1 MEYSKENLAA
11 LLRKQQWSAEEYKWF
26 LQYIDHADNSEL
38 ELLMQEEYQQHLAH
52 SYNNQLPFSTDLLE
66 KIHAEIKENKG
77 RRKNFKMRRWMAVAA
92 ATIGVI
98 ISTVVYLRYQPG
110 KENHAIAANLIKN
123 DVAPGATKA
132 MLKLSNGATVVL
144 DDSVTQHIA
153 HDGAAD
159 IIENGGMLS
168 FNKPSK
174 GRLGPQN
181 NTNNLSYNTLIT
193 PRGGQFQLQ
202 MADGTK
208 VWLNSASQLQFPEVF
223 NGKERRVK
231 LTGEAYFE
239 VAKNKEMPF
248 IVEVASSEIKVLGTH
263 FNIRSYSDAGAAP
276 VEATLVEG
284 AIKFTHGEKS
294 VVLKPGEQVSLAETG
309 EVVLNKDVDTYEI
322 IAWKNGFFH
331 FQKRR
336 LDFIMRELARWYDIE
351 VVYKD
356 PVDASF
362 FAEMPKNTNLSDALK
377 ALQLTGKVRF
387 AVDGKKVTVLKQ

>member
-11 LLRKQQWSAEEYKWF
+11 LLHKQQWSAEEYKWF
-26 LQYIDHADNSEL
+26 LQYIDHADNSDL
-38 ELLMQEEYQQHLAH
+38 ELLMCEDYQQNLTHN
-52 SYNNQLPFSTDLLE
+52 YNSQLPFSTDLLE
-66 KIHAEIKENKG
+66 KIHAELQENKG
-77 RRKNFKMRRWMAVAA
+77 QRRNVKMRRWMAVAA
-92 ATIGVI
+92 AVIGVV
-98 ISTVVYLRYQPG
+98 ISTFVYLRYQPG
-110 KENHAIAANLIKN
+110 EENLPIAANLIKN

-132 MLKLSNGATVVL
+132 LLKLSNGSTVLL
-144 DDSVTQHIA
+144 DDSATQHIA

-159 IIENGGMLS
+159 IIEDGGMLS
-168 FNKPSK
+168 FNKQRNGNIK
-174 GRLGPQN
+174 PQN
-181 NTNNLSYNTLIT
+181 NTVQSYNTLIT

-263 FNIRSYSDAGAAP
+263 FNIRSYSDVGTAP
-276 VEATLVEG
+276 IEATLVEG

-294 VVLKPGEQVSLAETG
+294 MVLKPGEQVSLAESG

-351 VVYKD
+351 VVYKE

-377 ALQLTGKVRF
+377 ALQLTGKVKF